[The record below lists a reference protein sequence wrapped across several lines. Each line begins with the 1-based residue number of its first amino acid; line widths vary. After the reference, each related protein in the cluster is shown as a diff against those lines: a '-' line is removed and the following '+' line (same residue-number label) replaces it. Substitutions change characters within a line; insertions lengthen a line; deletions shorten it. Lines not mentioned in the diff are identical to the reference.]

1 MKKTLILTI
10 ILTTI
15 WSCKSDHKFPEV
27 KNLSEYKETEIL
39 PTLENNI
46 SKDKNS
52 VYCATL
58 LFAWEEIR
66 KSIKT
71 PFEIDSQ
78 FTDLILFDKSKSNA
92 NVLEPEEYTANAKI
106 ENEQISLTAEFKKS
120 LPFEF
125 ELTDFD
131 DKLVFNGSKVESFGV
146 ICNDEDSY
154 ENIEVLYYKNDNDF
168 VLKLLLRDREHEII
182 LYKSDM
188 KFETMTEIISEINR
202 NIEKGKSEVNID
214 TLQWRYYLCDKDE
227 VIIPKLRFNIEANFP
242 KLENNSFKSGDQP
255 YIIKT
260 AQQTTAFLLDEK
272 GAEIKSTSFFIVAK
286 SAQMTF
292 DASRPKK
299 LVFDKPFFLMCKR
312 TDNVNPYFALS
323 INNTELMIKK

>member
-1 MKKTLILTI
+1 MKKILLLTI

-15 WSCKSDHKFPEV
+15 WSCQSDRKFPEV
-27 KNLSEYKETEIL
+27 TNLLEYKKTEFL
-39 PTLENNI
+39 PTLDNNI

-58 LFAWEEIR
+58 LFAWEKLR

-71 PFEIDSQ
+71 SFEIDSQ
-78 FTDLILFDKSKSNA
+78 FTDLILFDKSKSN
-92 NVLEPEEYTANAKI
+92 VLETEEYTANTKI
-106 ENEQISLTAEFKKS
+106 EDEQISITAEFKKS

-125 ELTDFD
+125 ELKDFD

-146 ICNDEDSY
+146 ICNEEDSY
-154 ENIEVLYYKNDNDF
+154 ENMEVLYYKNDNDF
-168 VLKLLLRDREHEII
+168 VLKLFLRDREHEII

-188 KFETMTEIISEINR
+188 KFETMTGIISEINR
-202 NIEKGKSEVNID
+202 NIEKGKSEVYID
-214 TLQWRYYLCDKDE
+214 SLQWRYYLCDKDE

-272 GAEIKSTSFFIVAK
+272 GAEIKSNSFFIVAK
-286 SAQMTF
+286 SAQITF
-292 DASRPKK
+292 DASKPKK

-312 TDNVNPYFALS
+312 IDNVNPYFALL